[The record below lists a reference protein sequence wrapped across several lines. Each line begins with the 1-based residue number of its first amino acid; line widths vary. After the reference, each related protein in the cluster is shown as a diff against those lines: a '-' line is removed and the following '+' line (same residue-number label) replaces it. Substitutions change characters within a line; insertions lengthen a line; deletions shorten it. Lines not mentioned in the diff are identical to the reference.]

1 LSEDATKSLA
11 RCLGAL
17 GVEASDVLMVHSNIS
32 GFLRLPFPKT
42 TQKLGVL
49 LDGLLGAV
57 PTGTL
62 VVPTFSYRF
71 CRTGVFDAATTPSE
85 VGLFSEFVRRDPRS
99 MRSSHPIFSVAA
111 IGPDAAF
118 LCRNL
123 SHSSYGAGSIFERLY
138 VGDAKLL
145 HFDVTIAD
153 SCTFAHF
160 PEQAVGVP
168 YRYSKHF
175 HGTATVDGEAEKGD
189 WELYVRATERWEFPP
204 QPADEMRYPKEL
216 QARGLSKTVT
226 WEGLTLTL
234 TSCRAVY
241 DVVSSGI
248 RSDPHYLLCGPLR
261 RKS

>member
-1 LSEDATKSLA
+1 MLL
-11 RCLGAL
+11 
-17 GVEASDVLMVHSNIS
+17 VHSNIS
-32 GFLRLPFPKT
+32 GFLRLPLPKT
-42 TQKLGVL
+42 AAKLGVL

-57 PTGTL
+57 RSGTL

-71 CRTGVFDAATTPSE
+71 CRTGAYDSATTPSE
-85 VGLFSEFVRRDPRS
+85 VGLFSEFVRRDPRA
-99 MRSSHPIFSVAA
+99 MRSSHPIFSMAA

-123 SHSSYGAGSIFERLY
+123 SHSSYGSGSIFERLY

-175 HGTATVDGEAEKGD
+175 RGTATFDGEPVKGD
-189 WELYVRATERWEFPP
+189 WELYVRNIERWEFPA
-204 QPADEMRYPKEL
+204 QPADEMRYPRVLE
-216 QARGLSKTVT
+216 ANGLSKAVS

-241 DVVSSGI
+241 DVVTSGI